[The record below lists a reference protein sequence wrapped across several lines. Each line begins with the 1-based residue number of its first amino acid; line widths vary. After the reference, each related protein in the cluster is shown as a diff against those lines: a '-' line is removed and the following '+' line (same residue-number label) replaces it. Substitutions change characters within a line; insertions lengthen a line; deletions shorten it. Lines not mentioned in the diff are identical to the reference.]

1 MLRNRKRECSDFYA
15 WNAIKKKRY
24 LPDACISVQQRFFF
38 PFSGNS
44 PKISIWNMSYIL
56 QKAFLRHTLV
66 KGITDTVQVFSA
78 KSK

>member
-15 WNAIKKKRY
+15 WNSIKKKHC
-24 LPDACISVQQRFFF
+24 LSDACTSERQCFFF
-38 PFSGNS
+38 PFSGKF
-44 PKISIWNMSYIL
+44 PKISIWNVPYIL
-56 QKAFLRHTLV
+56 QKAFIRHTLV